1 MKNNTFKL
9 FLFLSLFLASSTLYS
24 QRKGVSTIDSLDQK
38 YLNWYNLKPV
48 DDKDQ
53 GASFTQSYADLL
65 KNKTPGKKIIVA
77 VIDGG
82 VDITHPELQ
91 GKIWINSDEIPG
103 NGIDDD
109 KNGFVD
115 DINGW
120 NFIGNSKGENVL
132 FENMEYVRIFKT
144 LNTKFEKTL
153 SINNVKASDQESYK
167 LYLNC
172 KTKLLGELEK
182 YTTRKKNLDDFEIR
196 LNDNEILIKEFLKK
210 DVLTLQD
217 IESVKSGS
225 AQVMQSK
232 EYLLDLYKKGF
243 THESLTSMKERANN
257 FLEYYLN
264 LKFDARKLVADN
276 PDDITDTIYG
286 NSDVNGPRSFHG
298 TFVAG
303 IIAANRNNGIGIDG
317 IADNVEIMVLRVVPD
332 GDERDKDVALAIR
345 YAADNGANII
355 NMSFGKNYTTG
366 KQFVDDA
373 VKYAEEHNVLMV
385 HAAGNDAENVDL
397 EVHYPTNRLDN
408 GTIVKNWITIGA
420 STDVLDKNFCAVF
433 SNYGQKSVDLF
444 APGVNIISLYPGN
457 AYNQGDGTSY
467 SCPVVSGVAALV
479 WSYYPELTS
488 LELKDVLM
496 NSTIKYPKEKV
507 YYPNITSE
515 KKSKVKFSKLSV
527 TGGII
532 NAYDALVLAEKILGN
547 KNASK

>member
-1 MKNNTFKL
+1 MKL
-9 FLFLSLFLASSTLYS
+9 FLFTTLFLLSLALYS
-24 QRKGVSTIDSLDQK
+24 QNGGVSTIDSLDKK
-38 YLNWYNLKPV
+38 YLNWYNLSPAS
-48 DDKDQ
+48 DKDQ
-53 GASFTQSYADLL
+53 GASVTQSYSELL
-65 KNKTPGKKIIVA
+65 KNKTPGKKIVVA

-82 VDITHPELQ
+82 VDIAHPELQ
-91 GKIWINSDEIPG
+91 GKIWINSDEISG

-120 NFIGNSKGENVL
+120 NFIGNSKGENIL
-132 FENMEYVRIFKT
+132 FENMEYVRIFRT
-144 LNTKFEKTL
+144 LNPKFEKTM
-153 SINNVKASDQESYK
+153 SISDVKAPDQESYK

-196 LNDNEILIKEFLKK
+196 LNENEALLKEFLKK
-210 DVLTLQD
+210 DDLTLQD

-232 EYLLDLYKKGF
+232 DFLLDLYNKGF
-243 THESLTSMKERANN
+243 THESLTSMKDRANN

-276 PDDITDTIYG
+276 PDDITDTKYG
-286 NSDVNGPRSFHG
+286 NSDVKGPRSFHG

-303 IIAANRNNGIGIDG
+303 IIAAKRNNGIGIDG

-385 HAAGNDAENVDL
+385 HAAGNDAVNVDL
-397 EVHYPTNRLDN
+397 GVHFPSNTLND
-408 GTIVKNWITIGA
+408 GTIVKNWLTIGA
-420 STDVLDKNFCAVF
+420 TTDVLDKNFCAVF

-444 APGVNIISLYPGN
+444 APGVNIISLYPDN

-488 LELKDVLM
+488 LELKEVLT
-496 NSTIKYPKEKV
+496 NSTIKYPKKKV
-507 YYPNITSE
+507 SYPNVTSD

-532 NAYDALVLAEKILGN
+532 SAYDALVLAEKMAGN
-547 KNASK
+547 KSAKK